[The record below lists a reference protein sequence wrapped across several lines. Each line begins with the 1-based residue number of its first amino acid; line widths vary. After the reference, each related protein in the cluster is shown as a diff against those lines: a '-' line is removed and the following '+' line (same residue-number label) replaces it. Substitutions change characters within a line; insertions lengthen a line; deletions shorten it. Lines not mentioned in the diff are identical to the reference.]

1 MNFATHSMLCSF
13 CFLYLSPL
21 RDFLNAYPSLMYSL
35 LLATG
40 LAHYNHFKYNFR
52 TIANRVIFVKTVSR
66 KYMSRGKIIVSLP
79 LISANRSVHGLGKCY
94 SKFRTSRFHPG
105 IAFTIGTNQFHLP
118 ENGRENLKL
127 ISNVA
132 FEEMEH
138 DFSFVWNI
146 LSGKTGLPFQKFR
159 CPENSTMK
167 RLKKSCSIYFPTGFP
182 GRFLWMVNKPCP
194 WSRSGH
200 WHGEEKNDGEYN
212 ARGLLDISLGGEVR
226 LGLSYPD
233 PVWFSY
239 PV

>member
-1 MNFATHSMLCSF
+1 MLCSF
-13 CFLYLSPL
+13 CFLSLSPL

-52 TIANRVIFVKTVSR
+52 TIANRVIFCKNSFKKKHETKVFITLPPPP
-66 KYMSRGKIIVSLP
+66 RGKIMVSLP
-79 LISANRSVHGLGKCY
+79 LISANRSAHGLDKCY

-138 DFSFVWNI
+138 AFCFVWNI

-182 GRFLWMVNKPCP
+182 GRFL
-194 WSRSGH
+194 
-200 WHGEEKNDGEYN
+200 
-212 ARGLLDISLGGEVR
+212 
-226 LGLSYPD
+226 
-233 PVWFSY
+233 
-239 PV
+239 